1 MNTMLDI
8 TGSFLYLALSILLM
22 PLFLLVD
29 LLIFSVVAYRN
40 TRLAYRKMVK
50 RMKKHPVRL
59 PRTIDVALKRGWVY
73 LMSNR
78 H

>member
-8 TGSFLYLALSILLM
+8 TGGFLYLALSILLM

-29 LLIFSVVAYRN
+29 VLLFSVIAYRN
-40 TRLAYRKMVK
+40 SRILYRRMARSIK
-50 RMKKHPVRL
+50 RYPVRL
-59 PRTIDVALKRGWVY
+59 PRTIDLALKRGWVY
-73 LMSNR
+73 LMPNR